1 MEQQQPN
8 WQDIFRGMRT
18 PRPPRASKPA
28 RQVRHGE
35 LKAVLIALLF
45 ALGLFYVSLPAINLH
60 AEEFYSYIG
69 MVLFV
74 YTLVRIPLVVRS
86 RWHRVEEQG
95 SVKGKVRATLPLL
108 FPMYILAVLIVIAGV
123 GSLLG
128 APILRASD
136 YSSLI
141 TVEEGEFT
149 QDVGAVT
156 YDQIPLL
163 DKDSA

>member
-35 LKAVLIALLF
+35 LKAALIALLF

-69 MVLFV
+69 MVFFV

-86 RWHRVEEQG
+86 RWAPCGGAGLGQG
-95 SVKGKVRATLPLL
+95 K
-108 FPMYILAVLIVIAGV
+108 
-123 GSLLG
+123 
-128 APILRASD
+128 
-136 YSSLI
+136 SSGQRCPCFSPCI
-141 TVEEGEFT
+141 SW
-149 QDVGAVT
+149 
-156 YDQIPLL
+156 P
-163 DKDSA
+163 SSS